1 MLSAKQRLAGQIS
14 AAKCGSLTVREQ
26 MAIIKKWLAMGSWSD
41 SHVEVFA
48 SALTMTV
55 FWTVYLLRV

>member
-1 MLSAKQRLAGQIS
+1 MKQHLAGQIS
-14 AAKCGSLTVREQ
+14 GGKCGNLTVREQ
-26 MAIIKKWLAMGSWSD
+26 IVIFKKWLARGSWSD

-55 FWTVYLLRV
+55 FWAVYLLRV

>member
-1 MLSAKQRLAGQIS
+1 MKQHLAGQIS
-14 AAKCGSLTVREQ
+14 GGKCGNLTVCEQ
-26 MAIIKKWLAMGSWSD
+26 MAIIKKWLARGSWSD

-55 FWTVYLLRV
+55 FWAVYLLRV

>member
-1 MLSAKQRLAGQIS
+1 MKQHLAGQIS
-14 AAKCGSLTVREQ
+14 GGKCGNLTVREQ
-26 MAIIKKWLAMGSWSD
+26 MVIFKKWLARGNLTD

-55 FWTVYLLRV
+55 FWAVYLLRV